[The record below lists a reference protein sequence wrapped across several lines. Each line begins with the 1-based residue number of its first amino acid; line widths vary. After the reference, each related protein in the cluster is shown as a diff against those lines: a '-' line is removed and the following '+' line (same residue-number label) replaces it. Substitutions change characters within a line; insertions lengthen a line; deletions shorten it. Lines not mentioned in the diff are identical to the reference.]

1 MEVSGEVAD
10 LVVKEGL
17 QVTEAAAK
25 LAGKGVVNVA
35 ALLAALAKEHYK
47 VAGKTGI
54 SRLAKDNAQAVV
66 VPVKAGDMKQF
77 RQLARQYG
85 VLYAAVKP
93 RGKAVLSVDIISNVN
108 YAAQINA
115 IFEAM
120 GYPIPEKA
128 QEDKAAKKA
137 TPLRTPRGKSSP
149 ERESGLHPP
158 QTEQTSSKPSTR
170 GRLMALQ
177 QAAKELERSS
187 PDRTPN
193 QTR

>member
-25 LAGKGVVNVA
+25 LAGKGVVNAA

-47 VAGKTGI
+47 VAGKASI
-54 SRLAKDNAQAVV
+54 PRLAKDNAQAVV
-66 VPVKAGDMKQF
+66 VPVKTEDMKQF
-77 RQLARQYG
+77 RQLARKYG

-93 RGKAVLSVDIISNVN
+93 RGKEVTSVDIISNVN
-108 YAAQINA
+108 YAAQLNA
-115 IFEAM
+115 IFETM

-137 TPLRTPRGKSSP
+137 KPLRTPREKSSP

-158 QTEQTSSKPSTR
+158 QTELTSDKPSTR

-177 QAAKELERSS
+177 KAAKELERSS
-187 PDRTPN
+187 PVREHTN
-193 QTR
+193 TR